1 MADPRRLLD
10 DPKGLGRVAV
20 FSRGIAK
27 LPNLAELLGARELAW
42 RPGAAR
48 ARHLDAVVGWGH
60 KPTAEH
66 ARRYASVHGVPYI
79 ALEDG
84 FLRSVGLGND
94 APPLSLCM
102 DDVGIY
108 YDARAASRLE
118 QMLGATQ
125 NDPLADPALLDRA
138 RRCRERIVD
147 AEISKYNHAPV
158 ALAPELADGPP
169 WVIVVDQTLG
179 DASVSLGLASSDSF
193 DRMLDRA
200 LADHPDARIMLKVH
214 PDTVAGRRR
223 GYLAERD
230 LPDRVTRVGA
240 AVNPVALL
248 KHAKHVYVVTSQLG
262 FEALMVGKPVTCFG
276 APFYAGWGLTED
288 AVRVARRG
296 RQRSVDALIAAALLV
311 YPRYAHP
318 VTGRRC
324 EAEVI
329 IEHLALQRLRFREN
343 SRRFF
348 CLGFAW
354 WKRLFVHRYLS
365 APGNQVRFVRSV
377 RQLRA
382 TDLSSKDTTLV
393 WWASR
398 PAPGLETFAQQH
410 NLPLWRMEDG
420 FLRSVQ
426 LGSDLTAPGSLVVDR
441 AGIYYDPSTPSELEL
456 ILERGGFTSDELA
469 RARRLSELIVRSRI
483 SKYNAPRRADV
494 DFGARGGKP
503 LVFVPGQVPG
513 DASVRAGSPR
523 VGNDE
528 ALLREVRKLRPDAYI
543 VYKPHPDVLSGNR
556 RGRVPGAGTELW
568 DQLVEDVPITAC
580 LDAADEVH
588 TMSSFVGF
596 EALLR
601 GRRVVTHGL
610 PFYAGWGLTDDQM
623 ALPRRR
629 RRLSTEELVAG
640 ALLRYPRYY
649 SWRARSFCT
658 AEDMVEELTLERSRL
673 KLRKGRLPWP
683 LKDVE
688 RLVTLARELTR
699 AT

>member
-1 MADPRRLLD
+1 VVDARGLLD
-10 DPKGLGRVAV
+10 DAGALGRVAL
-20 FSRGIAK
+20 FSRGVAR
-27 LPNLAELLGARELAW
+27 LPSLAALLGARELVW
-42 RPGAAR
+42 RPAASE
-48 ARHLDAVVGWGH
+48 ARRVDAVAGWGH
-60 KPTAEH
+60 KPTANR
-66 ARRYASVHGVPYI
+66 ARQYARTHGIPYI

-84 FLRSVGLGND
+84 FLRSVTLGND
-94 APPLSLCM
+94 APPLSLCL

-108 YDARAASRLE
+108 YDARGPSRLE
-118 QMLGATQ
+118 RLLGATE

-138 RRCRERIVD
+138 RRCRERIVE

-158 ALAPELADGPP
+158 ALPPELAEGPP

-179 DASVSLGLASSDSF
+179 DSSISLGLAGPESF
-193 DRMLDRA
+193 ERMLEKA
-200 LADHPDARIMLKVH
+200 LAEHPDARIMLKVH

-223 GYLAERD
+223 GYLAERV

-262 FEALMVGKPVTCFG
+262 FEALMVGKPVSCFG
-276 APFYAGWGLTED
+276 APFYAGWGLTQD
-288 AVRVARRG
+288 AIEIERRN
-296 RQRSVDALIAAALLV
+296 RKRSLDALVAAALLA
-311 YPRYAHP
+311 YPRYVHP
-318 VTGRRC
+318 VTGKRC

-354 WKRLFVHRYLS
+354 WKRLFVRRYLS

-382 TDLSSKDTTLV
+382 ADVSSTDTTLV

-398 PAPGLETFAQQH
+398 SAPGLEAFARER

-426 LGSDLTAPGSLVVDR
+426 LGSDLSAPGSLVLDR
-441 AGIYYDPSTPSELEL
+441 SGVYYDPSTPSELEL
-456 ILERGGFTSDELA
+456 ILERGDFTPDELE
-469 RARRLSELIVRSRI
+469 RARRLSELIVTSRI
-483 SKYNAPRRADV
+483 SKYNAPRRAEV
-494 DFGARGGKP
+494 DFGVRNGKL

-513 DASVRAGSPR
+513 DASLRAGSPR
-523 VGNDE
+523 VDNDE

-556 RGRVPGAGTELW
+556 RGRVPDAGSELW
-568 DQLVEDVPITAC
+568 DRLVEDVPITAC
-580 LDAADEVH
+580 LEAADEVH

-601 GRRVVTHGL
+601 GRKVVTHGL
-610 PFYAGWGLTDDQM
+610 PFYAGWGLTLDQ
-623 ALPRRR
+623 LTIPRRR
-629 RRLSTEELVAG
+629 RRLSLEELVAG
-640 ALLRYPRYY
+640 TLLRYPRYY
-649 SWRARSFCT
+649 SWRARAFCT

-673 KLRKGRLPWP
+673 KLNKRRLPWP
-683 LKDVE
+683 LKDVR
-688 RLVTLARELTR
+688 RLIILARELNR
-699 AT
+699 AS